1 MVSLQG
7 WFPLIVW
14 RKKLER
20 WKLFQYSHIGKKLPK
35 LGLLLDWNL
44 QRKHR
49 QEISL
54 EEEDRGLFFI

>member
-54 EEEDRGLFFI
+54 EEDRGLFFI